1 MTKGPPEDKSTLCA
15 RLGEYSVDGI
25 TIPSPP
31 VVLATNVHFDP
42 GIDYDYT
49 ELDDKILTEQTP
61 RLDRSFR
68 YGAISTPTVEA
79 LASAIARLEGGAG
92 AVLTPSGQSAIFVTL
107 THLCQSRRPLLVV
120 DSLTYSTKQLIEAMS
135 RRLDFPI
142 IWLVPGAAGKFQFRP
157 RDLERA
163 CGLFIE
169 VPGGFAFDLPDF
181 PALIDAAKTAG
192 VPVVFDNTWAS
203 SIFFNPLSLGADYVL
218 LSLGKLCGGPY
229 GVGAGAVTAAAG
241 DELRPIKSL
250 AALLGMNVS
259 ADVANRLS
267 YGIAT
272 LNLRARSQDLST
284 RKLLEALKGMP
295 NLRLFHPA
303 LVGHAGNAVWR
314 ELFSG
319 AASLFTVCFDGL
331 CHEKLKNGL
340 RSLRHFRAALGW
352 GGISSCYRIF
362 VPEGWRQNPEA
373 TFPPGSA
380 SVRFYIGQENT
391 EDLAADLYAAI
402 SELQD

>member
-15 RLGEYSVDGI
+15 HLGEYSVDGI

-42 GIDYDYT
+42 GIDYNYT
-49 ELDDKILTEQTP
+49 ELDDKILKEQTP
-61 RLDRSFR
+61 KLDRSFR

-79 LASAIARLEGGAG
+79 VASAIARLEGGAG
-92 AVLTPSGQSAIFVTL
+92 AVLTPSGQSATFVTL

-157 RDLERA
+157 QDLERA

-181 PALIDAAKTAG
+181 PALIDAVKTAG

-229 GVGAGAVTAAAG
+229 GVGAGAVTAAG
-241 DELRPIKSL
+241 DELGPIKSL

-284 RKLLEALKGMP
+284 RKLLEALKEMP
-295 NLRLFHPA
+295 NLRLLHPA

-362 VPEGWRQNPEA
+362 VPEGWRQNSAA

-391 EDLAADLYAAI
+391 DDLAADLYEAI
-402 SELQD
+402 SRLQD